1 VTLRQKVLTYLIA
14 LHVIILTA
22 GIFVLMEHYRLWI
35 VALEILLAASM
46 IIGIYLIRGYHLHLG
61 LLSSGA
67 EFIREQDFTHTFNE
81 VGSTDLNKLV
91 LLYNE
96 MIRRL
101 RDERLRGQEQQMFLE
116 KIINASPTGLLTL
129 DMDCKVDII
138 NPAAVQFVGLSEEEQ
153 KGKRL
158 ADLQSSIA
166 TDISQLGV
174 GSTVVLHLNGGR
186 RLKCTHSQFYD
197 TGFERSFFLLVELTK
212 EIWKSE
218 KRAYETLIRI
228 LSHEVSNTVGATQS
242 ILQSTL
248 AYANQL
254 KPDDREDF
262 ESAVNVA
269 INRTHHLDK
278 FMRSYA
284 DVVRLP
290 EPSRDWVDPVD
301 LVNRILYLIRPECE
315 ARNIKL
321 ESEFDSQFGR
331 VSLDVAQIEQVLMN
345 LLKNALEAIEKD
357 GLIRI
362 ALIREGSGRYL
373 SVEDNGTGLS
383 ENARSQLFTPFF
395 STKKNG
401 QGIGLT
407 LVHEI
412 LSRHQFEF
420 SLDSLPEQPTR
431 FLIAFGR

>member
-1 VTLRQKVLTYLIA
+1 MTLYQRLLTYLIT
-14 LHVIILTA
+14 LHVIILAA
-22 GIFVLMEHYRLWI
+22 GIFVLMEHYRFWI
-35 VALEILLAASM
+35 VLLEILVIVSM
-46 IIGIYLIRGYHLHLG
+46 IIGIYLIRGYHLHLS
-61 LLSSGA
+61 LLSSGS
-67 EFIREQDFTHTFNE
+67 EFIKEQDFTHTFSE
-81 VGSTDLNKLV
+81 VASTDLNKLV

-116 KIINASPTGLLTL
+116 KIINVSPTGLITL
-129 DMDCKVDII
+129 NIDREVDMI
-138 NPAAVQFVGLSEEEQ
+138 NPAAVEFVGIAEEEL

-158 ADLQSSIA
+158 ADLQS
-166 TDISQLGV
+166 DISKGLSDLEV
-174 GSTVVLHLNGGR
+174 GNTVVLHLNGGR

-218 KRAYETLIRI
+218 KKAYETLIRI
-228 LSHEVSNTVGATQS
+228 LSHEVSNTVGAAQS

-254 KPDDREDF
+254 KADDRADF
-262 ESAVNVA
+262 ESAVNIA
-269 INRTHHLDK
+269 IDRTHHLDK

-290 EPSRDWVDPVD
+290 EPSCDWVDLDD
-301 LVNRILYLIRPECE
+301 LVNRILFLVRPECE
-315 ARNIKL
+315 ERNIKL
-321 ESEFDSQFGR
+321 ESKFDSQFGR
-331 VSLDVAQIEQVLMN
+331 VSLDVAQIEQVLVN
-345 LLKNALEAIEKD
+345 LLRNAIEAIGQD
-357 GLIRI
+357 GLIRVS
-362 ALIREGSGRYL
+362 LFKKDGKRHV
-373 SVEDNGTGLS
+373 SVEDSGPGLS
-383 ENARSQLFTPFF
+383 EDARAQLFTPFF

-420 SLDSLPEQPTR
+420 SLDSSPDQPTQ
-431 FLIAFGR
+431 FLISFGK